1 MNSIASLSDT
11 PKYSIKA
18 VCAQTGIRAVTL
30 RAWERRYNLLTP
42 HRTDSNY
49 RLYSER
55 DVALLRWLKARVDS
69 GMSISNA
76 AAELVEMRENG
87 KWPDQMPMLH
97 PPAAVQA
104 PNPPSQYAERLFK
117 ALVGLDEAMASAVL
131 AEAHSLFD
139 LTSVCTEIMTPCLVK
154 IGETWH
160 DGGILISTEH
170 LSSNYLRGRLV
181 NLMQSFPA
189 RRTAPRI
196 IMGCAPSEQ
205 HEIGML
211 MLAVLLRREG
221 YRVDYLGANIPAE
234 DLIDY
239 IRAERPA
246 MACFTA
252 ASEDA
257 ARELRQ
263 IYNGIAGMRPAVKF
277 GYGGRAFVINPAL
290 RESTPGIFLGETAA
304 EAHAKI
310 QQLLSS

>member
-1 MNSIASLSDT
+1 MTTIASLSDT

-18 VCAQTGIRAVTL
+18 VCVQTGIRAVTL

-69 GMSISNA
+69 GMSISSA

-87 KWPDQMPMLH
+87 KWPDQMPVLQ
-97 PPAAVQA
+97 PPVPVQA
-104 PNPPSQYAERLFK
+104 PNPPSQYAERLFR
-117 ALVGLDEAMASAVL
+117 ALVGLDEATASAVL

-139 LTSVCTEIMTPCLVK
+139 LTSVCAEIMTPCLVK
-154 IGETWH
+154 IGEAWH
-160 DGGILISTEH
+160 DGDILISTEH

-189 RRTAPRI
+189 RRAAPRV

-211 MLAVLLRREG
+211 ILAVLLRRDG

-246 MACFTA
+246 LACFTA
-252 ASEDA
+252 GSEET
-257 ARELRQ
+257 ARELRH

-277 GYGGRAFVINPAL
+277 GYGGRAFITNPAL
-290 RESTPGIFLGETAA
+290 CETVPGVFLGDTAA
-304 EAHAKI
+304 DAVAQI
-310 QQLLSS
+310 QQLLV

>member
-1 MNSIASLSDT
+1 MTTIASLSDT

-18 VCAQTGIRAVTL
+18 VCVQTGIRAVTL

-69 GMSISNA
+69 GMSISSA
-76 AAELVEMRENG
+76 AAELVEMREND
-87 KWPDQMPMLH
+87 KWPDQMPVLQ
-97 PPAAVQA
+97 PPVPVQA
-104 PNPPSQYAERLFK
+104 PNPPSQYAERLFR
-117 ALVGLDEAMASAVL
+117 ALVGLDEATASAVL

-139 LTSVCTEIMTPCLVK
+139 LTSVCAEIMTPCLVK
-154 IGETWH
+154 IGEAWH
-160 DGGILISTEH
+160 NGDILISTEH

-189 RRTAPRI
+189 RRAAPRV

-211 MLAVLLRREG
+211 ILAVLLRRDG

-239 IRAERPA
+239 IRSCRG
-246 MACFTA
+246 
-252 ASEDA
+252 S
-257 ARELRQ
+257 
-263 IYNGIAGMRPAVKF
+263 Y
-277 GYGGRAFVINPAL
+277 
-290 RESTPGIFLGETAA
+290 
-304 EAHAKI
+304 
-310 QQLLSS
+310 